1 MATGYFPATALRLSR
16 TSKSESGVAE
26 SQRITLVD
34 LETATLGISTAR
46 ILQSDP
52 DSQVQCVQADVTL
65 PLPLELRGRKFDS
78 ISLFNL
84 LHCIDGSDR
93 KLRILHAYGEIL
105 SDKGTLYGNT
115 LLGHRYA
122 PNWFSKWWASR
133 FESDGAFHCWND
145 TREMVDEALEEYF
158 EESETWI
165 VGYML
170 LFKARKPRV
179 VSV

>member
-1 MATGYFPATALRLSR
+1 MATGYFPATALRLGR
-16 TSKSESGVAE
+16 TSNSESDVAE
-26 SQRITLVD
+26 GQRITLVD
-34 LETATLGISTAR
+34 LEPATLGISRAR
-46 ILQSDP
+46 ILRSDP
-52 DSQVQCVQADVTL
+52 GSQVQCVQADVTL
-65 PLPLELRGRKFDS
+65 SLPLELRGRKFDS

-84 LHCIDGSDR
+84 LHCIQESER

-179 VSV
+179 VAV